1 MTKIILDEPIYI
13 IAVTVK
19 FTDLEIFTDLHDLD
33 RTLSNFCITV
43 QINYLQISR
52 KNFHLFLKPWSY
64 DSRSREYFR

>member
-19 FTDLEIFTDLHDLD
+19 FTDSEIFTELPDFD
-33 RTLSNFCITV
+33 RTSPILRIIPK
-43 QINYLQISR
+43 INHLQISH
-52 KNFHLFLKPWSY
+52 KIFHLFLKPWSY